1 MVDWALVLKPVFS
14 EVVDLI
20 VTGPI
25 PVLRFSSI
33 YYRLAKEKFAEKYPG
48 DTARLLVHLLSG
60 ESRPF
65 DYCHE
70 LKELCNDI
78 FQSLPPDGIKPLKDH
93 LIRLGCFLLKEIR

>member
-33 YYRLAKEKFAEKYPG
+33 YYRLAKEKFAEKYPR

-60 ESRPF
+60 ETHPF
-65 DYCHE
+65 YHCHE
-70 LKELCNDI
+70 LKELFNGI
-78 FQSLPPDGIKPLKDH
+78 SQSLPPDKVKPIKEQ
-93 LIRLGCFLLKEIR
+93 LIRLGCFPLS